1 MSTIN
6 YSYSFQTPTLNKRS
20 IGDAINNIQNIRKMT
35 NTSINYDNICQSW
48 TLKSMDANSLG
59 IALSMVLN
67 YLVNQG
73 QECALNVPT
82 FGLFQKIPDV
92 VTTFTSTYLEEM
104 KAKYPMVSF
113 EYVPATYS
121 WVLKSNSVNHL
132 AFAVGGILLAME
144 NKIGYNVI
152 LEPMLAKDKI
162 GLALYRL
169 SKMRID
175 RKNNKQTDDKLT
187 DDKQTDD
194 KQTDDKQTDD
204 KQTDDKQTDE
214 LDKQTDELDKQT
226 DELDKQTDELD
237 KQTDELDK
245 QTDDKQTDDKQTDD
259 KQTDDKQTDDK
270 QNNKFHSMYIPKGT
284 NIFYDNNLDLWCIHS
299 LTKKDLDISER
310 ILTRVENWCSNHQV
324 KQTVSEDVSVE
335 INLEESQY
343 LEKPK
348 QTQQIDKTKYFPNK
362 EEQQW
367 LDTQIN

>member
-6 YSYSFQTPTLNKRS
+6 YSYSFQTPTLNKRF

-92 VTTFTSTYLEEM
+92 VTTFTSTYLEEL

-113 EYVPATYS
+113 EYAPERYL

-132 AFAVGGILLAME
+132 AFAVGEMLLLME
-144 NKIGYNVI
+144 KKIGYNVI

-169 SKMRID
+169 SKMHLD
-175 RKNNKQTDDKLT
+175 RKNNKQTDKDDNLNDKQDADKQD
-187 DDKQTDD
+187 DDKQDAD
-194 KQTDDKQTDD
+194 KQDADKRDADKQDAD
-204 KQTDDKQTDE
+204 KQDADKQDA
-214 LDKQTDELDKQT
+214 DKIDN
-226 DELDKQTDELD
+226 
-237 KQTDELDK
+237 
-245 QTDDKQTDDKQTDD
+245 
-259 KQTDDKQTDDK
+259 K

-299 LTKKDLDISER
+299 LSKKDLDISER
-310 ILTRVENWCSNHQV
+310 ILSRVENWCSNQQM

-335 INLEESQY
+335 NNLEESQY

-348 QTQQIDKTKYFPNK
+348 QTQQMDKAKYFPSE

-367 LDTQIN
+367 LDIQIN